1 MACDDCA
8 ALKEQRD
15 AAEREAEQM
24 AADLVSSRGS
34 RDCGHPIHCSY
45 RNGRPT
51 EVCGWCQALAA
62 KEAAERERDLL
73 HDKWKQMEAYGFDSP
88 SHVFTRLESAER
100 ERKDLNEISQRYRL
114 EIVKA
119 QEAMERFGLREHK
132 FTVAGAIESLGLA
145 KERADAHVCLDPQ
158 HPDCVVLLKTAA
170 DALSKEIVRLR
181 AAKARAE
188 EALQLA
194 HVQGCYCRGFSREV
208 GGPGE
213 IVDPACAALRAAA
226 KGEGT

>member
-88 SHVFTRLESAER
+88 THVFARLEAAER
-100 ERKDLNEISQRYRL
+100 AAER
-114 EIVKA
+114 
-119 QEAMERFGLREHK
+119 
-132 FTVAGAIESLGLA
+132 GLA
-145 KERADAHVCLDPQ
+145 DERLAQAGLQEVINAN
-158 HPDCVVLLKTAA
+158 VRARES
-170 DALSKEIVRLR
+170 AL

-188 EALQLA
+188 EALKGA
-194 HVQGCYCRGFSREV
+194 HAYRCLCLVAGMMTA
-208 GGPGE
+208 GGMSVIKDE
-213 IVDPACAALRAAA
+213 IDSSCAALRDAA
-226 KGEGT
+226 KGED